1 MENGLLSTFWQAVSI
16 FDRFI
21 ALRAQKKQYDYDLD
35 NVLVTAFVMAFT
47 YESCYFS
54 DKIFSAIEAMRA
66 KRKHSLLSEKL
77 RPFSKDLEFHILNTI
92 ECVTTPTCYD
102 FLELFFAQYQATEK
116 FKQVAK
122 CFGEI
127 CLLHGDY
134 NRTLPSAWA
143 SGAIFL
149 SMLIARVE
157 EEYTDKLLPRSVF
170 ESSDFFQNIDTNAE
184 ISWSPIG
191 KVTQK
196 SYMVALEV
204 AERIHR
210 FIFDHPEFFQIF
222 NQTFDHLFSDRPQ
235 NLHVKID
242 FAVTSTLNFPNE
254 EALLGRF
261 LSKELKE
268 LHSGQKVND
277 NPTTDSESAPRILY
291 DDYTRSLPTNES
303 SGASRSVDTSNGLE
317 IISIIPK
324 CKCGKYLRFRSE
336 SGTKCSN
343 PNCRKSHTSWTS
355 SYSFRCMSGTCAG
368 YNLCLLC
375 SIDVEAILKVD
386 RVIRTV
392 EGMSTLVG
400 CSGKFQVIP
409 KIL

>member
-1 MENGLLSTFWQAVSI
+1 MENGLLSAFWQAVSI

-54 DKIFSAIEAMRA
+54 DKIFFAIEAMRA

-77 RPFSKDLEFHILNTI
+77 RPFSKDLEFHIFNTI

-184 ISWSPIG
+184 IS
-191 KVTQK
+191 
-196 SYMVALEV
+196 
-204 AERIHR
+204 
-210 FIFDHPEFFQIF
+210 
-222 NQTFDHLFSDRPQ
+222 
-235 NLHVKID
+235 
-242 FAVTSTLNFPNE
+242 
-254 EALLGRF
+254 
-261 LSKELKE
+261 
-268 LHSGQKVND
+268 
-277 NPTTDSESAPRILY
+277 
-291 DDYTRSLPTNES
+291 
-303 SGASRSVDTSNGLE
+303 
-317 IISIIPK
+317 
-324 CKCGKYLRFRSE
+324 
-336 SGTKCSN
+336 
-343 PNCRKSHTSWTS
+343 
-355 SYSFRCMSGTCAG
+355 
-368 YNLCLLC
+368 
-375 SIDVEAILKVD
+375 
-386 RVIRTV
+386 
-392 EGMSTLVG
+392 
-400 CSGKFQVIP
+400 
-409 KIL
+409 

>member
-1 MENGLLSTFWQAVSI
+1 
-16 FDRFI
+16 
-21 ALRAQKKQYDYDLD
+21 
-35 NVLVTAFVMAFT
+35 
-47 YESCYFS
+47 
-54 DKIFSAIEAMRA
+54 
-66 KRKHSLLSEKL
+66 
-77 RPFSKDLEFHILNTI
+77 
-92 ECVTTPTCYD
+92 
-102 FLELFFAQYQATEK
+102 LELFFAQYQATEK

-157 EEYTDKLLPRSVF
+157 EEYTDKLLPRTVF
-170 ESSDFFQNIDTNAE
+170 ESSDFSQNIDTNAE

-196 SYMVALEV
+196 SYMVALQV
-204 AERIHR
+204 AETIHR
-210 FIFDHPEFFQIF
+210 FILKHPEFFQIF
-222 NQTFDHLFSDRPQ
+222 NRTFDHLFSDRPE

-242 FAVTSTLNFPNE
+242 CAVTSTLSFPNE
-254 EALLGRF
+254 EALLSRF
-261 LSKELKE
+261 LSKE

-291 DDYTRSLPTNES
+291 DDYTGRLLTNES
-303 SGASRSVDTSNGLE
+303 SASRSVDTSNGLQL
-317 IISIIPK
+317 ISIIPK
-324 CKCGKYLRFRSE
+324 CKCGKYCDFQTQ
-336 SGTKCSN
+336 SGTRCSN
-343 PNCRKSHTSWTS
+343 PACRKSHTTWISA
-355 SYSFRCMSGTCAG
+355 YSFHCMSGTCHD